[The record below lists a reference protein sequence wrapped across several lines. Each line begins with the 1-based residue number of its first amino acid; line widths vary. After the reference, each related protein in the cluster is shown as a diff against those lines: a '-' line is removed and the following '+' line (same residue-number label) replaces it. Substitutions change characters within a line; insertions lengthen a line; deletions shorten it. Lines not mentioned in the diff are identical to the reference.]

1 MKFINVLVITVLI
14 TVSIGLFVRKINS
27 QNHKTLIS
35 PLVAGASI
43 SIIPSPSEIKNDIS
57 VFNWP
62 VFTNNYY
69 GYKIKHPADVN
80 IKNRTNGDVS
90 FQKTNSVNILISQDV
105 LSEKDTVNTIIESAI
120 DKKKADLKDKFTL
133 LTSISPVALSSSTAQ
148 TYTSSENDENITYYY
163 IPQKDKKY
171 LLVSNYSPNNGSADY
186 LTSEDIIYSLEFIP

>member
-133 LTSISPVALSSSTAQ
+133 LTSISPVALSSATAQ

>member
-1 MKFINVLVITVLI
+1 MKFINVLVVTVLI
-14 TVSIGLFVRKINS
+14 TVSIGLFVKKIND
-27 QNHKTLIS
+27 QNKKDLIS